1 MAMQKIILDTIEDCP
16 VTGKDTFL
24 IGDIGSFAARA
35 ESVPLHNDSRES
47 CVEGHDWTGGLAYN
61 SAVEMTRNGDLS
73 GVAASDKF
81 LSRFEALAPMRAA
94 WRVRD
99 DVVGAVPNV
108 PAFIAGTPLTMRRR
122 ERVAVESAP
131 LAIAV
136 DLVSS
141 GSIPAKDLQKR
152 GALILALVRA
162 LSATRP
168 VELWAGGSASPS
180 KFRDKGAW
188 HVWTRIDTA
197 PLDLARAAHIM
208 TNPAVTRGMI
218 YAIITDESG
227 EQKSNLHWPYGNHAW
242 SRANMRPI
250 LSRVIGSGDM
260 LTIAAPHSNDELV
273 NNPEQWFER
282 MLKQYG
288 GVDHDA

>member
-1 MAMQKIILDTIEDCP
+1 MQKITLPTIEGCP

-35 ESVPLHNDSRES
+35 ESVPLHNDSRS
-47 CVEGHDWTGGLAYN
+47 NCREGNQWTGGLAYE
-61 SAVEMTRNGDLS
+61 SAVEMTRNGDLG
-73 GVAASDKF
+73 GVAASDNF

-99 DVVGAVPNV
+99 DVVGAVPNI

-131 LAIAV
+131 LAVAV

-141 GSIPAKDLQKR
+141 GSVPAKDLQKR

-168 VELWAGGSASPS
+168 VELWAGGSATPS
-180 KFRDKGAW
+180 QHKDKGAW
-188 HVWTRIDTA
+188 HVWMRIDTA

-208 TNPAVTRGMI
+208 TSPAVSRGMI
-218 YAIITDESG
+218 YAIITDEG
-227 EQKSNLHWPYGNHAW
+227 KGSNLNWPYNDHKW
-242 SRANMRPI
+242 SRANMRPV

-260 LTIAAPHSNDELV
+260 LTIAAPHTHDELV

-282 MLKQYG
+282 MLAEYG
-288 GVDHDA
+288 GVDHDAA